1 VKPFLQRDNNKS
13 GTQEKTKTN
22 QNLISW
28 LLRFLIK
35 IPRHAPSVG
44 LRRQKE
50 RSRMKDFRPLRTI
63 VIAGVVVGVLDI
75 SSAFVI
81 WWQRGVA
88 LQHGL
93 QGIAAGLLG
102 TQSYTGGIATA
113 GLGLALHFFV
123 AFVVVSIFYL
133 ASRKI
138 RFLTKRPFVSGVSY
152 GIGVYVIMYWIV
164 LPTAFPTFRH
174 RLSNELIELAI
185 HLCLI
190 GLPTAFIVRRYSE
203 ATD

>member
-1 VKPFLQRDNNKS
+1 MKNSEAFRAIL
-13 GTQEKTKTN
+13 T
-22 QNLISW
+22 
-28 LLRFLIK
+28 
-35 IPRHAPSVG
+35 AG
-44 LRRQKE
+44 L
-50 RSRMKDFRPLRTI
+50 
-63 VIAGVVVGVLDI
+63 VVGVLDI

-102 TQSYTGGIATA
+102 GSAFDGGLVTA

-123 AFVVVSIFYL
+123 AFVVVSVFYL

-138 RFLTKRPFVSGVSY
+138 EFLIIHPVVSGVLY
-152 GIGVYVIMYWIV
+152 GIAVYIVMYWFV

-174 RLSNELIELAI
+174 RLWNELLAVAI
-185 HLCLI
+185 HISLI
-190 GLPTAFIVRRYSE
+190 GLPCALIVRRYSQQ
-203 ATD
+203 ARQSL